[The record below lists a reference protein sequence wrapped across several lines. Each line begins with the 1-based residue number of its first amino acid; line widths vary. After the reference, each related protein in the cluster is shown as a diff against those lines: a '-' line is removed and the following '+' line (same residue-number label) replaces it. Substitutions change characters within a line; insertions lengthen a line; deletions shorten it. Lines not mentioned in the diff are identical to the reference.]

1 MTDNNI
7 ERTLGRIEGSV
18 NSFDKRLDAI
28 ASSVFT
34 QMNAHEARDKIVH
47 EEIKTALADRC
58 ETINDNIRQLG
69 LRVVDLEHHDDQR
82 TGSIVTSDKTWKAA
96 GVVVPSILGGGGI
109 VGIIMG
115 FFHK

>member
-1 MTDNNI
+1 MTDGNI

-28 ASSVFT
+28 ASSVFA

-47 EEIKTALADRC
+47 EEIKTALANQY
-58 ETINDNIRQLG
+58 EAINDSISQLG
-69 LRVVDLEHHDDQR
+69 LRVLDLEQHDNQR
-82 TGSIVTSDKTWKAA
+82 AGSISTSDKTWKAA
-96 GVVVPSILGGGGI
+96 GIVVPSVLGGGGI
-109 VGIIMG
+109 VGLIVS